1 MTDAAEIRRLGL
13 EETRRLYARV
23 AEAGDPALIRW
34 MCLNDRFFLLTCA
47 LGLTHM
53 NNAWCYARCREVEE
67 SPDGWLDLWSRGH
80 YKSTIITLGGIVQE
94 VLRDPEI
101 TCCVLS
107 YNSPTAQKFVG
118 QIKQALENAALREL
132 FHVVFWL
139 AQHYARRVGDRP
151 CGASRSPGKKHPH
164 RFPGWYVQGD
174 G

>member
-23 AEAGDPALIRW
+23 AEAGDAALIRW
-34 MCLNDRFFLLTCA
+34 LCLNDRYFLLTCV

-94 VLRDPEI
+94 RLRGDLDHARPSVLMVFDPKAYFDAMSLMNVTDVE
-101 TCCVLS
+101 
-107 YNSPTAQKFVG
+107 YK
-118 QIKQALENAALREL
+118 
-132 FHVVFWL
+132 VVE
-139 AQHYARRVGDRP
+139 
-151 CGASRSPGKKHPH
+151 
-164 RFPGWYVQGD
+164 
-174 G
+174 